1 MTLQK
6 YRNALDEAELN
17 LGWTKVYARA
27 DGTVSNL
34 QLSPGF
40 YASSGSAALALVN
53 NQTDIVADFR
63 EKSLRHT
70 HQGTDAAVVFDAF
83 PGQVFRAH
91 VTSSDAGILPDR
103 RR

>member
-1 MTLQK
+1 VTLQK

-17 LGWTKVYARA
+17 LGWTKVYAQA

-40 YASSGSAALALVN
+40 ASSGSAALALVN

-63 EKSLRHT
+63 ERACAIPIRAPMPPWCLTPSR
-70 HQGTDAAVVFDAF
+70 GTFSAPTSPAATR
-83 PGQVFRAH
+83 GSGR
-91 VTSSDAGILPDR
+91 SGGR
-103 RR
+103 